1 MSGEKGVFS
10 SWKITATISF
20 PVKEKIFFTDAFI
33 LIEFTVA
40 YTHEA

>member
-20 PVKEKIFFTDAFI
+20 PERKCEKHMDGES
-33 LIEFTVA
+33 LLLD
-40 YTHEA
+40 